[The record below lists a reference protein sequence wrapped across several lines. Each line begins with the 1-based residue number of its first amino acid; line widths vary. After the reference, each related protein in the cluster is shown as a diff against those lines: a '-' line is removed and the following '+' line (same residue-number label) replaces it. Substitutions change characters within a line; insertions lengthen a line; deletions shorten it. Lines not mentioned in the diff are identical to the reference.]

1 MSEETVL
8 VTRKG
13 QVTIPVNHRRKFGIR
28 QGMRVLVKETGEG
41 ILIKPITPIEDLAG
55 IDASKMSLHE
65 MRKKLDDIRAR
76 DRY

>member
-13 QVTIPVNHRRKFGIR
+13 QVTIPVEHRKKFGIR
-28 QGMRVLVKETGEG
+28 EGMRVLVRDAGDG

-55 IDASKMSLHE
+55 IDGGKIRLDE
-65 MRKKLDDIRAR
+65 MRKKLDAMRTH